1 MRCPFCGGNPVIYDA
16 ELLAHVCPH
25 CGTVVSDRP
34 IDDSFKGPTVRGEP
48 RSTTSGHFT
57 FAMHSKGVGETE
69 PTTVEEAWRMRE
81 KPLLANAL
89 MELWKLHGVLFR
101 DRCILEE
108 AARLLHLAYE
118 SAKPW
123 VKKSRGARLAR
134 RLARVAALIASRR
147 CGNPLQA
154 DKLFPR
160 HLVIREISLAME
172 KFPVLAEHYVPGTSS
187 SAKHVVRAVLCIE
200 KIPADKKGEVVEK
213 AKKIV
218 EVGGARGIAVR
229 PVELAGAAV
238 YLASLGFGV
247 TYSDVVNCLG
257 ATRSVESIARR
268 LKRALGLGT
277 VPE

>member
-16 ELLAHVCPH
+16 ELLAHVCPY
-25 CGTVVSDRP
+25 CGTVVNDRP
-34 IDDSFKGPTVRGEP
+34 IDDSFKGPTVCDEP
-48 RSTTSGHFT
+48 HSTTSGYFT

-69 PTTVEEAWRMRE
+69 PTITEVTWRMWE
-81 KPLLANAL
+81 KPLLVNAL
-89 MELWKLHGVLFR
+89 MELWRLHGVLFR

-108 AARLLHLAYE
+108 AARLLHLVYE
-118 SAKPW
+118 SAEPW
-123 VKKSRGARLAR
+123 VKKSRGVKLAR
-134 RLARVAALIASRR
+134 RLARVATLIASRK

-160 HLVIREISLAME
+160 HLVIREISLVME
-172 KFPVLAEHYVPGTSS
+172 KFPVLAEHYVPASS
-187 SAKHVVRAVLCIE
+187 SAKHIVRAVLCIE
-200 KIPADKKGEVVEK
+200 KIPADKKGEIMEK

-218 EVGGARGIAVR
+218 EVSGARGIAVR

-257 ATRSVESIARR
+257 ATRSVESIARK
-268 LKRALGLGT
+268 LKRALGLGI